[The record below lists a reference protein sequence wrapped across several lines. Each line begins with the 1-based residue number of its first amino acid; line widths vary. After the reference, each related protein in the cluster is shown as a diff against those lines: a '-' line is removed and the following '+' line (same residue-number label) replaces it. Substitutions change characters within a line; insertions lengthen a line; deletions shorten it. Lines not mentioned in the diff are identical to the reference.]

1 MNRSRVLEWIAR
13 GAAATIV
20 LAGILDPAVTV
31 SRATKPVI
39 SIVSTDTA
47 RFAATVRKVEQ
58 AVSGAGISVVGS
70 LPEAAAQIVVGSRV
84 SPAMLVRDI
93 PTYVVAT
100 GTRGGVH
107 AEAITV
113 PPTAPLDTRIPV
125 TVLLS
130 RAQATGTNTETDTV
144 RAIVELREDGLPLA
158 RTVVALT
165 PAQRLQVPLHFTPS
179 RAGAHRLT
187 VSLIEQGDSL
197 TWTRDIVTGPSR
209 WQVLF
214 HDQRPSWL
222 STFVRRAIASDERF
236 RVSSRIVT
244 STNVSRTTP
253 GAARSLAAL
262 DGGPLPDVLVIGAP
276 ELLSR
281 SDMATLEHLMAERGL
296 SVVLLPD
303 HPPPAQAPVSALWR
317 AATWQLLTPL
327 PSNVPREVASIEDRA
342 VVHGPPEMPEPQS
355 TPTPAASRGLLA
367 GSVGA
372 PFPFPVDAE
381 PLALTARSVTP
392 RSGSTAVIAPRD
404 GPRLEA
410 SLPVIWRLPIGR
422 GELLVSGAFDAW
434 RYRDRNTTDGSSF
447 QDTWQ
452 ELLAQAAQR
461 RLPAISI
468 EPEAPKE
475 GPSNAPASSVVRT
488 QGQRARPTVSLARGT
503 GPVSNSPEGSD
514 RQPVSLLPT
523 IVPGAWR
530 AIWSSTPGPAEPA
543 TVQASNG
550 SDTARAPLRVG
561 LGLPDTPIEQL
572 EMVVRRTGGRILSPT
587 HLDSLP
593 RLITTALGER
603 RQPAPWHP
611 MRSALWIVPLALAFG
626 GEWWLRRRRGLP

>member
-281 SDMATLEHLMAERGL
+281 SDMAALEHLVAERGL

-303 HPPPAQAPVSALWR
+303 HPPPAQAPVSASGALQPGSCSHHSHRTYHAKSPPSRTERWSMARPGCRSHSRHPHRQHPWGYWPALSAPPSRSRSTRNRSHSPR
-317 AATWQLLTPL
+317 AM
-327 PSNVPREVASIEDRA
+327 PRCEVALLLS
-342 VVHGPPEMPEPQS
+342 PPRVMAPRWRPAFRSSGVCQWA
-355 TPTPAASRGLLA
+355 AASC
-367 GSVGA
+367 
-372 PFPFPVDAE
+372 
-381 PLALTARSVTP
+381 
-392 RSGSTAVIAPRD
+392 
-404 GPRLEA
+404 
-410 SLPVIWRLPIGR
+410 W
-422 GELLVSGAFDAW
+422 
-434 RYRDRNTTDGSSF
+434 
-447 QDTWQ
+447 
-452 ELLAQAAQR
+452 
-461 RLPAISI
+461 
-468 EPEAPKE
+468 
-475 GPSNAPASSVVRT
+475 
-488 QGQRARPTVSLARGT
+488 
-503 GPVSNSPEGSD
+503 
-514 RQPVSLLPT
+514 
-523 IVPGAWR
+523 
-530 AIWSSTPGPAEPA
+530 
-543 TVQASNG
+543 
-550 SDTARAPLRVG
+550 
-561 LGLPDTPIEQL
+561 
-572 EMVVRRTGGRILSPT
+572 
-587 HLDSLP
+587 
-593 RLITTALGER
+593 
-603 RQPAPWHP
+603 
-611 MRSALWIVPLALAFG
+611 
-626 GEWWLRRRRGLP
+626 